1 MSLLTL
7 LFYFFLSS
15 RIPHLE
21 SGHVAVPSLFQK
33 PSLTGVTS
41 FEADVSVVF
50 GSRFEKVRNS
60 HGFENLKNEV
70 QMSVISKTDRNLR
83 IGRRLEV
90 GRRSESCTCTNI
102 KWILR

>member
-1 MSLLTL
+1 MDL
-7 LFYFFLSS
+7 
-15 RIPHLE
+15 RI
-21 SGHVAVPSLFQK
+21 G
-33 PSLTGVTS
+33 
-41 FEADVSVVF
+41 
-50 GSRFEKVRNS
+50 RR
-60 HGFENLKNEV
+60 FENLKNEV